1 MPDFDW
7 NIPLPLHFGQ
17 AETPQM
23 SLARALPDD
32 PQRPV
37 FEAFI
42 QQRFRKAH
50 GADIRHFMPELFGMN
65 NASGALCAVAGVR
78 LASSGPLFL
87 ERYLDEPIEPLI
99 SAAADRPVD
108 RAGIVEVGNL
118 AASDTGSARMSIIAI
133 TYLLAMGG
141 LEWVAFTG
149 NIGLVN
155 SFHRLGLKPVTPV
168 RRRSRAAGRRPPQL
182 GQLLREQAL
191 GARRQHPR
199 RLHPFAQHR
208 DVQSPGIADRPSR
221 SPAMS
226 PEMEHFKQTLRS
238 HAERKTNA
246 IAVVG
251 RSAESGLRHAVRRS
265 GVSPAAFAR

>member
-1 MPDFDW
+1 MPDFNW

-23 SLARALPDD
+23 SLARALPDE
-32 PQRPV
+32 PLRPV

-65 NASGALCAVAGVR
+65 NASGELCAVAGVR
-78 LASSGPLFL
+78 LANSEPLFL
-87 ERYLDEPIEPLI
+87 ERYLDEPIDPLI
-99 SAAADRPVD
+99 SAAADCAVD
-108 RAGIVEVGNL
+108 RGGIVEVGNL

-155 SFHRLGLKPVTPV
+155 SFHRLGLKPVTLCAADPERLGDDRHSWGSYYESKPWV
-168 RRRSRAAGRRPPQL
+168 HVGNIRAGFIHLRNIGMFNRL
-182 GQLLREQAL
+182 GL
-191 GARRQHPR
+191 
-199 RLHPFAQHR
+199 
-208 DVQSPGIADRPSR
+208 PS
-221 SPAMS
+221 SIGES
-226 PEMEHFKQTLRS
+226 S
-238 HAERKTNA
+238 HVA
-246 IAVVG
+246 
-251 RSAESGLRHAVRRS
+251 
-265 GVSPAAFAR
+265 

>member
-32 PQRPV
+32 PQRPA
-37 FEAFI
+37 FETFI

-50 GADIRHFMPELFGMN
+50 GADIRQFMPQLFGMSD
-65 NASGALCAVAGVR
+65 ASGTLCAAAGVR
-78 LASSGPLFL
+78 LAGAEPLFL
-87 ERYLDEPIEPLI
+87 ERYLDEAIDPLI
-99 SAAADRPVD
+99 SDAAGQPVD

-118 AASDTGSARMSIIAI
+118 AASDTGSARLSIIAI

-155 SFHRLGLKPVTPV
+155 SFHRLGLKPVTLCAADPARLGDDRHLWGSYYESQPWV
-168 RRRSRAAGRRPPQL
+168 HVGNIRAGFIHLRNIGLFNRL
-182 GQLLREQAL
+182 GLPTSLE
-191 GARRQHPR
+191 
-199 RLHPFAQHR
+199 
-208 DVQSPGIADRPSR
+208 
-221 SPAMS
+221 
-226 PEMEHFKQTLRS
+226 
-238 HAERKTNA
+238 
-246 IAVVG
+246 
-251 RSAESGLRHAVRRS
+251 ESTHVA
-265 GVSPAAFAR
+265 

>member
-23 SLARALPDD
+23 SLARALPDE
-32 PQRPV
+32 PQRAF

-50 GADIRHFMPELFGMN
+50 GADIRHFMPQLFGMSN
-65 NASGALCAVAGVR
+65 GAGELCAVAGVR
-78 LASSGPLFL
+78 LAEDGELFL
-87 ERYLDEPIEPLI
+87 ERYLDEPIDPLI

-155 SFHRLGLKPVTPV
+155 SFHRLGLMPVTLCAADPERLGDDRHSWGSYYESKPWV
-168 RRRSRAAGRRPPQL
+168 HVGNIRAGFIHLSNSGMFSRL
-182 GQLLREQAL
+182 GL
-191 GARRQHPR
+191 
-199 RLHPFAQHR
+199 
-208 DVQSPGIADRPSR
+208 PS
-221 SPAMS
+221 SVEES
-226 PEMEHFKQTLRS
+226 S
-238 HAERKTNA
+238 HVA
-246 IAVVG
+246 
-251 RSAESGLRHAVRRS
+251 
-265 GVSPAAFAR
+265 

>member
-1 MPDFDW
+1 MPDFEW
-7 NIPLPLHFGQ
+7 NIPLPLRFGQ
-17 AETPQM
+17 AETAPM

-32 PQRPV
+32 FERPV

-50 GADIRHFMPELFGMN
+50 GADIRHFMPELFGVSD
-65 NASGALCAVAGVR
+65 AAGTLCAVAGVR
-78 LASSGPLFL
+78 MANAESLFL
-87 ERYLDEPIEPLI
+87 ERYLDESIEPLI

-155 SFHRLGLKPVTPV
+155 SFHRLGLKPVTLC
-168 RRRSRAAGRRPPQL
+168 AADPERL
-182 GQLLREQAL
+182 GDE
-191 GARRQHPR
+191 RQHWGSYYESKPWVHVGNIR
-199 RLHPFAQHR
+199 AGFIHLRNIGMFNRLGL
-208 DVQSPGIADRPSR
+208 SS
-221 SPAMS
+221 
-226 PEMEHFKQTLRS
+226 TLEEAS
-238 HAERKTNA
+238 HVA
-246 IAVVG
+246 
-251 RSAESGLRHAVRRS
+251 
-265 GVSPAAFAR
+265 